1 MEKSGEILA
10 GEPKKYVKRSSMQKN
25 CGIGGQALIEGI
37 MMRNRDQYSM
47 AVRRPDGEIET
58 EVRPYKSVFGNGKW
72 THIPIIRGALSF
84 IDSLVIGF
92 TTLMWS
98 ADIAAEEDEEEEE
111 KDSEKKENGKEEKEN
126 SEKSDPAWTAL
137 MTGTIIFSLAF
148 SVVLFILLP
157 YWIAGLLRHAGAGNL
172 LVNFTEAIL
181 RIAIFFGYFLAISRM
196 KDIQRTFSYHGAEHK
211 CINCIEH
218 DMDLTVENVMKS
230 SRQHRRCGTSFLL
243 ITIVISV
250 IAFLILGLFGI
261 QSGVM
266 RVVWRLILIPIIAG
280 VSYEVLRYAGS
291 HNGPI
296 IDVLVKPGLALQKLV
311 TNEPDEKMCEV
322 AIAAVE
328 AVFDWKSYEAGTSDG
343 RIGDAS

>member
-1 MEKSGEILA
+1 
-10 GEPKKYVKRSSMQKN
+10 MQKN

-37 MMRNRDQYSM
+37 MMRNKDMYSM
-47 AVRRPDGEIET
+47 AVRRPDGGIET
-58 EVRPYKSVFGNGKW
+58 EVRPYKSIFGNGAW
-72 THIPIIRGALSF
+72 THVPIIRGALAF
-84 IDSLVIGF
+84 IDSLVVGI

-98 ADIAAEEDEEEEE
+98 ADIAAEDEEDEARDG
-111 KDSEKKENGKEEKEN
+111 KDEDKKEAVKKDKTKDATK
-126 SEKSDPAWTAL
+126 KSSKKDVAWTAL
-137 MTGTIIFSLAF
+137 MTGTLIFSLAF
-148 SVVLFILLP
+148 SIFLFVLLP
-157 YWIAGLLRHAGAGNL
+157 YWIAGLLRHVGAGNV
-172 LVNFTEAIL
+172 LVNLMEAIL
-181 RIAIFFGYFLAISRM
+181 RIVIFLGYLLLISRM

-250 IAFLILGLFGI
+250 VAFLILGLFGI

-266 RVVWRLILIPIIAG
+266 RVVWRLILIPLIAG

-291 HNGPI
+291 HNGPV
-296 IDVLVKPGLALQKLV
+296 IDTLVKPGLALQKLV

-328 AVFDWKSYEAGTSDG
+328 AVFDWRGYLAGTSDG
-343 RIGDAS
+343 TVACRQ